1 MNNVKTRKIT
11 TRTKKFIL
19 TGGMLSVLLFLS
31 GCARF
36 DVDGNP
42 QGAFSEMVYRFLVVP
57 LDGILTAMADFIG
70 NYGVA
75 IIIFTI
81 LFRLVLLPFTLK
93 QQKGAIEQQV
103 KMAAVQPVAQEIQA
117 EIKATDDPVEQ
128 QALNM
133 ELMEVYRANNIS
145 LTGQLTGCL
154 PLLLQMPIFI
164 AMLQVLRHSTQIS
177 ESTLFGMNL
186 GERSII
192 LALLTAAVYFIQSR
206 MMISAMPEE
215 QQKTAGTTMY
225 ITPIMMGMIGF
236 SSPAGVSLYWAI
248 SGVFSLAQQFFN
260 NYYYKPK
267 IQKQVKE
274 ELGDVEVVQRKK
286 KAIKDVTPRNTVQVH
301 EKKDTNQNSNRNN
314 KRNRNNGKQQRN
326 K

>member
-11 TRTKKFIL
+11 TRAKKFIL
-19 TGGMLSVLLFLS
+19 TGGLLSVVLFLS

-36 DVDGNP
+36 DADGNP
-42 QGAFSEMVYRFLVVP
+42 QGAFSEMVQQFLVVP
-57 LDGILTAMADFIG
+57 LDGILSAMADFIG
-70 NYGVA
+70 NYGIA

-81 LFRLVLLPFTLK
+81 LFRLILLPFTLK
-93 QQKGAIEQQV
+93 QQKGSVEQQV

-117 EIKATDDPVEQ
+117 EIKATDDPAEQ

-133 ELMEVYRANNIS
+133 ELMEVYRTNNIS

-164 AMLQVLRHSTQIS
+164 AMLQVLRHSEQIS
-177 ESTLFGMNL
+177 QASLFGMNL
-186 GERSII
+186 GERSIL
-192 LALLTAAVYFIQSR
+192 LALLTALVYFIQSR
-206 MMISAMPEE
+206 MMVQAMPEE

-225 ITPIMMGMIGF
+225 ITPVMMGMIGF

-248 SGVFSLAQQFFN
+248 SGVFSLGQQFFN

-267 IQKQVKE
+267 IEAEVKE
-274 ELGDVEVVQRKK
+274 KLGDVEVIERKK
-286 KAIKDVTPRNTVQVH
+286 KPMKDVTPKNNVQIH
-301 EKKDTNQNSNRNN
+301 EKKKPNQD
-314 KRNRNNGKQQRN
+314 RNRNRDRNTGKQQRN
-326 K
+326 R

>member
-11 TRTKKFIL
+11 TRAKKFIL
-19 TGGMLSVLLFLS
+19 TGGLLSVVLFLS

-36 DVDGNP
+36 DADGNP
-42 QGAFSEMVYRFLVVP
+42 QGAFSEMVQQFLVVP
-57 LDGILTAMADFIG
+57 LDGILSAMADFIG
-70 NYGVA
+70 NYGIA

-81 LFRLVLLPFTLK
+81 LFRLILLPFTLK
-93 QQKGAIEQQV
+93 QQKGSVEQQV

-117 EIKATDDPVEQ
+117 EIKATDDPAEQ

-133 ELMEVYRANNIS
+133 ELMEVYRTNNIS

-164 AMLQVLRHSTQIS
+164 AMLQVLRHSEQIS
-177 ESTLFGMNL
+177 QASLFGMNL
-186 GERSII
+186 GERSIL
-192 LALLTAAVYFIQSR
+192 LALLTALVYFIQSR
-206 MMISAMPEE
+206 MMVQAMPEE

-225 ITPIMMGMIGF
+225 ITPVMMGMIGF

-248 SGVFSLAQQFFN
+248 SGVFSLGQQFFN

-267 IQKQVKE
+267 IEAEVKE
-274 ELGDVEVVQRKK
+274 KLGDVEVIERKK
-286 KAIKDVTPRNTVQVH
+286 KPLKDVTPKNNVQIH
-301 EKKDTNQNSNRNN
+301 EKKKPNQD
-314 KRNRNNGKQQRN
+314 RNRNRDRNTGKQQRN
-326 K
+326 R

>member
-11 TRTKKFIL
+11 TRAKKFIL
-19 TGGMLSVLLFLS
+19 TGGLLSVVLFLS

-36 DVDGNP
+36 DADGNP
-42 QGAFSEMVYRFLVVP
+42 QGAFSEMVQQFLVVP
-57 LDGILTAMADFIG
+57 LDGILSAMADFIG
-70 NYGVA
+70 NYGIA

-81 LFRLVLLPFTLK
+81 LFRLILLPFTLK
-93 QQKGAIEQQV
+93 QQKGSVEQQV

-117 EIKATDDPVEQ
+117 EIKATDDPAEQ

-133 ELMEVYRANNIS
+133 ELMEVYRTNNIS

-164 AMLQVLRHSTQIS
+164 AMLQVLRHSEQIS
-177 ESTLFGMNL
+177 QASLFGMNL
-186 GERSII
+186 GERSIL
-192 LALLTAAVYFIQSR
+192 LALLTALVYFIQSR
-206 MMISAMPEE
+206 MMVQAMPEE

-225 ITPIMMGMIGF
+225 ITPVMMGMIGF

-248 SGVFSLAQQFFN
+248 SGVFSLGQQFFN

-267 IQKQVKE
+267 IEAEVKE
-274 ELGDVEVVQRKK
+274 KLGDVEVIERKK
-286 KAIKDVTPRNTVQVH
+286 KPLKDVTPKNNVQIH
-301 EKKDTNQNSNRNN
+301 EKKKPNQD
-314 KRNRNNGKQQRN
+314 RNRNRDRNTGKQRRN